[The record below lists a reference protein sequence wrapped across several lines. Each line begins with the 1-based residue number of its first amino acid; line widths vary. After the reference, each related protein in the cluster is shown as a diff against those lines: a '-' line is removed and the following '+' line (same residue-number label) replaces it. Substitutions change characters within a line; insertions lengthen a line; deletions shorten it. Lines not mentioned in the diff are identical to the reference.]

1 MAHPSASETVV
12 KQAELVTVP
21 PRALGR
27 RWAISLYVVAVFSY
41 WAALYLYVPTLPTF
55 VQSRTARLATVGVVL
70 AQYGI
75 WQAVVRLP
83 LGILS
88 DWIGRRKPFIVAG
101 FVLAAAGALVMG
113 SSKGVAGLL
122 VGRAITGLAA
132 SAWVPLV
139 VVFSSLFPPKEA
151 IRASALLTVVNSVGR
166 GLATALTGTLNERGG
181 YPLAFYAAAG
191 TAAVATLALLPV
203 REVRLPVRRPSLGGI
218 GKLITRRDV
227 FLPALIATISQYG
240 MWAATFGFL
249 PILARDLGA
258 SDQLQSALTSVS
270 VGIVLLGQLAATA
283 FSTRVGP
290 RRLIYGSVLALGAGL
305 LAASMAR
312 SLVWLFLAQ
321 FCIGISQGV
330 GYPVLMGLSIR
341 DVEEQNRTTAM
352 GLFQA
357 LYAIGMFGGPA
368 LSGVLADAL
377 GIQPMFA
384 LTAAICLLP
393 GLACTYWLDRKAGA
407 TPGGRR

>member
-1 MAHPSASETVV
+1 MTPPSATRAVA
-12 KQAELVTVP
+12 KQVELGARP
-21 PRALGR
+21 AHALNR
-27 RWAISLYVVAVFSY
+27 RWVITLYAISVFFY
-41 WAALYLYVPTLPTF
+41 WAALYLYVPTLPTY
-55 VQSRTARLATVGVVL
+55 VQSRTERLATVGVVL

-83 LGILS
+83 LGIFS
-88 DWIGRRKPFIVAG
+88 DWIGRRKPFILVG
-101 FVLAAAGALVMG
+101 FVLAAMGAVVMG
-113 SSKGVAGLL
+113 ASRGVTGLFI
-122 VGRAITGLAA
+122 GRAITGLAA

-166 GLATALTGTLNERGG
+166 GLATALTGTLNELGG

-191 TAAVATLALLPV
+191 TAAVATFALLPV
-203 REVRLPVRRPSLGGI
+203 REVPLARRRPSLGGI

-249 PILARDLGA
+249 PILARNLGA

-283 FSTRVGP
+283 FATRVGP
-290 RRLIYGSVLALGAGL
+290 RTLIYGSVVALGAGL
-305 LAASMAR
+305 LVAAVAR
-312 SLVWLFLAQ
+312 SLPWLFLAQ

-368 LSGVLADAL
+368 LSGVLADSV

-393 GLACTYWLDRKAGA
+393 GLVCTRWLDRRSPASQG
-407 TPGGRR
+407 

>member
-1 MAHPSASETVV
+1 MTPPSATRAVAEQVELGARPA
-12 KQAELVTVP
+12 QALN
-21 PRALGR
+21 R
-27 RWAISLYVVAVFSY
+27 RWVITLYAVAVFFY
-41 WAALYLYVPTLPTF
+41 WAALYLYVPTLPTY
-55 VQSRTARLATVGVVL
+55 VQSRTERLATVGVVL

-83 LGILS
+83 LGIFS
-88 DWIGRRKPFIVAG
+88 DWIGRRKPFILVG
-101 FVLAAAGALVMG
+101 FVLAAMGAVVMG
-113 SSKGVAGLL
+113 ASRGVTGLFI
-122 VGRAITGLAA
+122 GRAITGLAA

-166 GLATALTGTLNERGG
+166 GLATALTGTLNELGG

-203 REVRLPVRRPSLGGI
+203 REVPLARRRPSLGGI

-227 FLPALIATISQYG
+227 LLPALIATISQYG

-249 PILARDLGA
+249 PILARNLGA

-283 FSTRVGP
+283 FATRVGP
-290 RRLIYGSVLALGAGL
+290 RTLIYGSVVALGAGL
-305 LAASMAR
+305 LVAAIAR
-312 SLVWLFLAQ
+312 SLPWLFLAQ

-368 LSGVLADAL
+368 LSGVLADSV

-393 GLACTYWLDRKAGA
+393 GLVCTRWLDRRSPASQG
-407 TPGGRR
+407 